1 MFKKRAEGWTDKK
14 RNERRGGRWEEKRTR
29 TPGSGEIVCM
39 WGGGVL
45 REGRNHGNCNMTNN
59 VPMMCDVCNGKD
71 TECLN
76 KKGEICLGRILGH

>member
-1 MFKKRAEGWTDKK
+1 MADGRRRELELLGAEKECACG
-14 RNERRGGRWEEKRTR
+14 
-29 TPGSGEIVCM
+29 
-39 WGGGVL
+39 GGGVL